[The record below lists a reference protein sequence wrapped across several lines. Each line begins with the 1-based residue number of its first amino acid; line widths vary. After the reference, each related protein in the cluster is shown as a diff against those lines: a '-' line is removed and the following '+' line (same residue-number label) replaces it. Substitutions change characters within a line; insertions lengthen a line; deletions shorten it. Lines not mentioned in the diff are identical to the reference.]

1 MSSSKTAIKQTV
13 THLAS
18 THQIKHLTIIHLTT
32 NMTRLP
38 LNSTYLGGTKTEG
51 IIDLPGKGDTGGV
64 DPAGEA
70 GGVVDEPLVYPGGLT
85 IMILRVTLFS
95 STVVASSLCD
105 LITPPPPDSLPGFG
119 RRPKLGIFRSLPR
132 PLSGRGPATVSSQ
145 S

>member
-18 THQIKHLTIIHLTT
+18 THQIKHITIIHLTT

-105 LITPPPPDSLPGFG
+105 LVTPPPPDSIHNN
-119 RRPKLGIFRSLPR
+119 KIIKKSL
-132 PLSGRGPATVSSQ
+132 LKNHNYITFNKSLF
-145 S
+145 